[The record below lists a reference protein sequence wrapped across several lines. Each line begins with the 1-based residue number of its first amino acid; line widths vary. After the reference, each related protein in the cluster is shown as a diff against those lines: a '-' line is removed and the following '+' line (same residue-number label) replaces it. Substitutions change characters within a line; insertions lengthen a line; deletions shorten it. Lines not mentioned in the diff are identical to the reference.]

1 MRKIIS
7 FMHISLDGFV
17 AGLNGEMDWIKVDEE
32 IFDYVGTRISEG
44 DTALYGRVTYQMM
57 ENYWPTAGDKPTA
70 TRHDIEHSKWY
81 SKVHKVVLSK
91 TMKAAGLTN
100 TKIISDNLSDRIN
113 EIKQS
118 RDGGN
123 KDILLFGSPTATHS
137 LIQLNL
143 IDGYW
148 LFANPIILGR
158 GIPLFVDIKDKI
170 KLKLLTTRQFTCGV
184 TELNYT
190 VDSNNE
196 LLIKVL
202 AKAGQYSKH
211 LNNLT
216 GLEPVNS

>member
-17 AGLNGEMDWIKVDEE
+17 AGPNGEMNWIKADQE
-32 IFDYVGTRISEG
+32 IFDYVGMRISKG
-44 DTALYGRVTYQMM
+44 DTSLYGRVTFQMM
-57 ENYWPTAGDKPTA
+57 ESYWPTAADKPAA
-70 TRHDIEHSKWY
+70 TKHDIEHSKWY

-91 TMKAAGLTN
+91 TMDKTGLTN
-100 TKIISDNLSDRIN
+100 TTIVSGNLTDNIN
-113 EIKQS
+113 EIKQQA
-118 RDGGN
+118 GE
-123 KDILLFGSPTATHS
+123 DILLFGSPTATHS

-148 LFANPIILGR
+148 LFVNPIILGR

-190 VDSNNE
+190 VDR
-196 LLIKVL
+196 
-202 AKAGQYSKH
+202 Q
-211 LNNLT
+211 
-216 GLEPVNS
+216 